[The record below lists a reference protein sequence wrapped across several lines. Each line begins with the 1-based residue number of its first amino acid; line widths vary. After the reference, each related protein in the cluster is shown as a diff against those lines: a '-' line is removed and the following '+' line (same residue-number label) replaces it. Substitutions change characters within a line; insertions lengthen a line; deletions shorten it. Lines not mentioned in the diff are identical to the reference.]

1 ARVTGCAGCLWTT
14 EQVVV
19 SKTLASTQKKL
30 VKRMT
35 NKLLQVIP
43 PNDKSNVSILVIKG
57 NQITLN
63 ETDQQAL
70 ATYTTLVELYL
81 GENLVTTVPAK
92 FFSGLSHLRVLSLS
106 RNNISSLDPEA
117 FSRLDVLEKLD
128 LSNNKLT
135 DLCDKTFINLKSLKD
150 LFHMQAGFGDKYDS
164 WPQMVTEILNL
175 QENPWNCSCSLLDTI
190 GRMKEANISF
200 GGPNVTCA
208 SPAEQ
213 KGRNL
218 LDSINLCSTSS
229 PVIVHTDHKSP
240 TPPVTSQQFKEI
252 NNTPTTTSTSHNCT
266 VSKRQKP
273 LSGHTWKFTAC
284 IAALGLTTCIL
295 ILTAIKGPSW
305 YKSFHNYRHRR
316 LVEDDEE
323 EGQDTMP
330 TETGG
335 CESQQTFTFEELSHR
350 IQEQDEEDG
359 YFEDPYIKRT
369 EDSEEE

>member
-1 ARVTGCAGCLWTT
+1 MEKYLSRFAEGIAWTT
-14 EQVVV
+14 
-19 SKTLASTQKKL
+19 SSL
-30 VKRMT
+30 VKKMT

-70 ATYTTLVELYL
+70 ATYTMLVELYL

-106 RNNISSLDPEA
+106 RNNI
-117 FSRLDVLEKLD
+117 K
-128 LSNNKLT
+128 
-135 DLCDKTFINLKSLKD
+135 
-150 LFHMQAGFGDKYDS
+150 
-164 WPQMVTEILNL
+164 
-175 QENPWNCSCSLLDTI
+175 NPWNCSCSLLDTI

-200 GGPNVTCA
+200 G
-208 SPAEQ
+208 
-213 KGRNL
+213 
-218 LDSINLCSTSS
+218 
-229 PVIVHTDHKSP
+229 
-240 TPPVTSQQFKEI
+240 
-252 NNTPTTTSTSHNCT
+252 
-266 VSKRQKP
+266 QKP
-273 LSGHTWKFTAC
+273 LLGHTWKFTAC

-316 LVEDDEE
+316 LVENDEE

-330 TETGG
+330 SETGG

-369 EDSEEE
+369 EDSEEEIQ

>member
-1 ARVTGCAGCLWTT
+1 MISSMNLGFYSL
-14 EQVVV
+14 Q
-19 SKTLASTQKKL
+19 SKTMDGCWQLLLLLCLSAVAEFGEANDAPL

-81 GENLVTTVPAK
+81 DENRVTTVPAK

-135 DLCDKTFINLKSLKD
+135 DLCDKTFINLKSLK
-150 LFHMQAGFGDKYDS
+150 
-164 WPQMVTEILNL
+164 ILNL

-295 ILTAIKGPSW
+295 ILTAIKGPSC

-359 YFEDPYIKRT
+359 YFEDPYIKRM
-369 EDSEEE
+369 EDSEEEIQ

>member
-1 ARVTGCAGCLWTT
+1 
-14 EQVVV
+14 
-19 SKTLASTQKKL
+19 TLYYMSIVYFYSTVLPSL
-30 VKRMT
+30 VKKMT

-70 ATYTTLVELYL
+70 ATYTMLVELYL

-135 DLCDKTFINLKSLKD
+135 DLCDKTFINLKSLKVSFA
-150 LFHMQAGFGDKYDS
+150 L
-164 WPQMVTEILNL
+164 EILNL

-200 GGPNVTCA
+200 GTKLPL
-208 SPAEQ
+208 Q
-213 KGRNL
+213 K
-218 LDSINLCSTSS
+218 
-229 PVIVHTDHKSP
+229 HTD
-240 TPPVTSQQFKEI
+240 FI
-252 NNTPTTTSTSHNCT
+252 FFLSTLQPG
-266 VSKRQKP
+266 QKP
-273 LSGHTWKFTAC
+273 LLGHTWKFTAC

-316 LVEDDEE
+316 LVENDEE

-330 TETGG
+330 SETGG

-369 EDSEEE
+369 EDSEEEIQ